1 MQSTLD
7 TIIKYDI
14 LSKRQIK
21 VFYSLL
27 KYEDF
32 QKNIY
37 SNSTSYDFLEIKEGK
52 NLKSEFVYQTML
64 DVDKMLID
72 YVEKLYKT
80 KVVARVG
87 RSILKYTNDKF
98 IKLHRDIEANTERPV
113 QVSSVLY
120 INDNYLGGEIFFL
133 DSKKNK
139 ILELKPQAGS
149 VIFFDSTHFHGTNP
163 IVSGVKYC
171 YNSLYCF

>member
-21 VFYSLL
+21 VFYNLL

-32 QKNIY
+32 QNNIY
-37 SNSTSYDFLEIKEGK
+37 SNDTSYHFLEVTEAKS
-52 NLKSEFVYQTML
+52 LKSEFVYETIL
-64 DVDKMLID
+64 DIDKMLID
-72 YVEKLYKT
+72 YVERLYKV
-80 KVVARVG
+80 KVTVRVG
-87 RSILKYTNDKF
+87 RSILRYTNDKF

-113 QVSSVLY
+113 QLSSVLY
-120 INDNYLGGEIFFL
+120 LNDNYLGGEIFFL
-133 DSKKNK
+133 DNKKNK
-139 ILELKPQAGS
+139 ILEFKPQAGS
-149 VIFFDSTHFHGTNP
+149 VIFFDSAHLHGTNP